1 MNSSTTRT
9 LNNSISHQKH
19 SLNWR
24 DDLVSLLMDDPELRE
39 IYNKKMKE
47 QRDFLINIEDRIEH
61 VKKQLLN
68 VSKDPI
74 DADSLKHLLKNL
86 DTTLEKADAAEKKE
100 LLALFVKDI
109 QITKDRVFFKE
120 GRQITQ
126 INLMFDF
133 TIEALQGSTST
144 LLNSISEINCI
155 APVDL
160 SFMNNPSYNENS
172 MREALASLN
181 LLPLLMVRFTT
192 INPKRTVNLFNQ
204 HQTHKLMRKRHL

>member
-1 MNSSTTRT
+1 
-9 LNNSISHQKH
+9 
-19 SLNWR
+19 
-24 DDLVSLLMDDPELRE
+24 MDDPELRE

-172 MREALASLN
+172 MREALTSLN

-192 INPKRTVNLFNQ
+192 INPKRTVNLFN
-204 HQTHKLMRKRHL
+204 